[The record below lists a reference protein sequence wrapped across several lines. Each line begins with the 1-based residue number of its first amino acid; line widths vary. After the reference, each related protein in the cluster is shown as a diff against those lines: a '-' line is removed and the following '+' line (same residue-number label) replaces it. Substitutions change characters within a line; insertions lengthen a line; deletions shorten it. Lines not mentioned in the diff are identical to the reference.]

1 MCKTMYRRYLM
12 IHELRTPV
20 IQTLI
25 CALRESQTDGL
36 RFRHIVKE
44 VTRLLLNEALKD
56 APLITK
62 DIQTWKGDASY
73 KVLDQS
79 SYIVVT
85 VLRAGMPM
93 LESVMETLPDIG
105 SGFLA
110 IKRDE
115 TTHKSKLYYDRLP
128 ECEGNNVIIVD
139 VMLAT
144 GGSLCDAIEIV
155 KTKKA
160 KKIIALNIIGAPEGI
175 ASVQKNHPDVD
186 IFISQVDERLNDKKY
201 IIPGLGDAGDR
212 EYNTPVDEN

>member
-1 MCKTMYRRYLM
+1 M

-128 ECEGNNVIIVD
+128 ECEGKNVIIVD

>member
-1 MCKTMYRRYLM
+1 M
-12 IHELRTPV
+12 IQELCTPV

-44 VTRLLLNEALKD
+44 ITRFLLNEALNEV
-56 APLITK
+56 PLISK
-62 DIQTWKGDASY
+62 DIQTWRGRETCETLDQASY
-73 KVLDQS
+73 V
-79 SYIVVT
+79 VVT

-93 LESVMETLPDIG
+93 LESVMETLPNIN

-115 TTHKSKLYYDRLP
+115 ITHKSKLYYDRLP
-128 ECEGNNVIIVD
+128 KCEGKTVIIVD

-144 GGSLCDAIEIV
+144 GGSLCDAIEII

-175 ASVQKNHPDVD
+175 DSVQKSHPDVD
-186 IFISQVDERLNDKKY
+186 IVISQIDENLNENKY

-212 EYNTPVDEN
+212 EYNTPE